1 MPIPIPPLP
10 PLRLFEAAAR
20 HESFTKAADE
30 LGLTASA
37 VSHGIDSLEKW
48 LGVEL
53 FHRRP
58 RGVTLT
64 PAGHHLLPYVSEA
77 LAMVALGVQRLPGR
91 RGERRVV
98 LSVAPTFAQ
107 RFLVPRLPRF
117 RTLHPGIRLAID
129 TSHRQALF
137 PMEGVDLSI
146 RMGKGAWPGV
156 KSDLLFREQLVPVAT
171 SDYLAS
177 VRRDGEINWAKVT
190 FLRVSSLELDWAA
203 WIEGAGA
210 QIERGPAFRH
220 CVARHRRRGER
231 HGNRDRPRAADISG
245 SHRRPAGQGRHQ
257 GDRHRN
263 RLLAG
268 RPRRAGDAPSHP
280 VVPPMGAR
288 GSEGILRA
296 ERFTLT
302 SHHPRTS
309 IACMNRFHSCGETI
323 HLSRRGRRT
332 T

>member
-53 FHRRP
+53 FQRRP

-77 LAMVALGVQRLPGR
+77 LAMVALGVQRMPGR
-91 RGERRVV
+91 KGERRVV

-146 RMGKGAWPGV
+146 RMGRGAWPGV

-171 SDYLAS
+171 AAYLES
-177 VRRDGEINWAKVT
+177 VRRDGAINWPKVT
-190 FLRVSSLELDWAA
+190 FLRVSSLENDWTA

-210 QIERGPAFRH
+210 QIEIAEDLLFDTVALATEAAATGMGIAIGRAPLISPDLAAGRLVMADTKVIDIETGYWLVGPD
-220 CVARHRRRGER
+220 GQET
-231 HGNRDRPRAADISG
+231 
-245 SHRRPAGQGRHQ
+245 RPA
-257 GDRHRN
+257 
-263 RLLAG
+263 L
-268 RPRRAGDAPSHP
+268 PI
-280 VVPPMGAR
+280 VPPLGDR
-288 GSEGILRA
+288 GSEGILCAKRL
-296 ERFTLT
+296 TLT
-302 SHHPRTS
+302 LDLFVRVGARMSGFHP
-309 IACMNRFHSCGETI
+309 CNETI
-323 HLSRRGRRT
+323 HLSPGR
-332 T
+332 

>member
-77 LAMVALGVQRLPGR
+77 LAMVALGV
-91 RGERRVV
+91 
-98 LSVAPTFAQ
+98 APTFAQ

-177 VRRDGEINWAKVT
+177 VRRDGAINWAKVT
-190 FLRVSSLELDWAA
+190 FLRVSSLENDWTA

-210 QIERGPAFRH
+210 QIEIGEDLHFDTVSLATDAAASGMGIAIGRAPLISPDLAAGRLVKADTRVIDIETGYWLVGPD
-220 CVARHRRRGER
+220 GQET
-231 HGNRDRPRAADISG
+231 
-245 SHRRPAGQGRHQ
+245 RPAIRSF
-257 GDRHRN
+257 
-263 RLLAG
+263 
-268 RPRRAGDAPSHP
+268 RRWVLEEAKEYCAQNG
-280 VVPPMGAR
+280 
-288 GSEGILRA
+288 LR
-296 ERFTLT
+296 
-302 SHHPRTS
+302 
-309 IACMNRFHSCGETI
+309 
-323 HLSRRGRRT
+323 
-332 T
+332 

>member
-53 FHRRP
+53 FQRRP

-77 LAMVALGVQRLPGR
+77 LAMVALGVQRMPGR
-91 RGERRVV
+91 KGERRVV

-146 RMGKGAWPGV
+146 RMGRGAWPGV

-171 SDYLAS
+171 PAYLES
-177 VRRDGEINWAKVT
+177 VRRDGAINWPKVT
-190 FLRVSSLELDWAA
+190 FLRVSSLENDWTA

-210 QIERGPAFRH
+210 QIEIAEDSAFRH
-220 CVARHRRRGER
+220 RGTRHRSRGDR
-231 HGNRDRPRAADISG
+231 HGNRDRPRAADIS
-245 SHRRPAGQGRHQ
+245 RPRCRPTGHGRHES
-257 GDRHRN
+257 DRHRDG
-263 RLLAG
+263 LLAR
-268 RPRRAGDAPSHP
+268 RPRRAGDAPCHP
-280 VVPPMGAR
+280 IVPPMGAR

-296 ERFTLT
+296 KRLT
-302 SHHPRTS
+302 PDVVRSEP
-309 IACMNRFHSCGETI
+309 A
-323 HLSRRGRRT
+323 
-332 T
+332 

>member
-107 RFLVPRLPRF
+107 R
-117 RTLHPGIRLAID
+117 
-129 TSHRQALF
+129 QALF

-177 VRRDGEINWAKVT
+177 VRRDGAINWAKVT
-190 FLRVSSLELDWAA
+190 FLRVSSLELDWGA

-210 QIERGPAFRH
+210 QIEIGEDLHFDTVSLATDAAATGMGIAIGRAPLISPDLAAGRLVKADTRVIDIETGYWLVGPD
-220 CVARHRRRGER
+220 GQET
-231 HGNRDRPRAADISG
+231 
-245 SHRRPAGQGRHQ
+245 RPAIRSF
-257 GDRHRN
+257 
-263 RLLAG
+263 
-268 RPRRAGDAPSHP
+268 RRWVLEEAKEYCAQNG
-280 VVPPMGAR
+280 
-288 GSEGILRA
+288 LR
-296 ERFTLT
+296 
-302 SHHPRTS
+302 
-309 IACMNRFHSCGETI
+309 
-323 HLSRRGRRT
+323 
-332 T
+332 

>member
-190 FLRVSSLELDWAA
+190 FLRVSSLELDWGA

-210 QIERGPAFRH
+210 QIEIGEDLHFDTVSLATDAAASGMGIAIGRAPLISPDLAAGRLVKADTRVIDIETGYWLVGPD
-220 CVARHRRRGER
+220 GQET
-231 HGNRDRPRAADISG
+231 
-245 SHRRPAGQGRHQ
+245 RPAIRSF
-257 GDRHRN
+257 
-263 RLLAG
+263 
-268 RPRRAGDAPSHP
+268 RRWVLEEAKEYCAQNG
-280 VVPPMGAR
+280 
-288 GSEGILRA
+288 LR
-296 ERFTLT
+296 
-302 SHHPRTS
+302 
-309 IACMNRFHSCGETI
+309 
-323 HLSRRGRRT
+323 
-332 T
+332 